1 MNRRHILSIA
11 LVLLFTSLGSA
22 VGQLKKIPQDV
33 IDKIA
38 AALPEKAPAQPKK
51 PRKVLLFSKTNGFRH
66 GSISVGVKSL
76 TMLGE
81 KTGAFTAEH
90 SEDEAVFAPKNLQKY
105 DLVIMVNTTGEI
117 FRPRQWPK
125 DAAEKKAAQEK
136 EIVSKPISIGTAS
149 RSTASRRRQ
158 NH

>member
-1 MNRRHILSIA
+1 MNPRHVLSMT
-11 LVLLFTSLGSA
+11 LVLIFASLGSA

-117 FRPRQWPK
+117 FRPRGGQFIAVDDRKWR
-125 DAAEKKAAQEK
+125 AEFVGHSRNEQTLG
-136 EIVSKPISIGTAS
+136 PIGFIQFLIALT
-149 RSTASRRRQ
+149 
-158 NH
+158 